1 MSATKKVISILAVVA
16 VFCMGFCFTASAYV
30 SSWSD
35 SDYYNQ
41 PSEFSYKQFD
51 NVSVRGSSEFH
62 HLREVDWIECDTYRY
77 DTVTLGLTPRLYWDS
92 AYSNYF
98 GVPFG
103 TFKQDIKYKM
113 VLEFDLQLDHINSAD
128 CQPYFKAFDNATISN
143 KSSVENRGHHFTLTM
158 LFKTSDFSSYK
169 SMFENGKVTSG
180 NMSVSYL
187 DIGFSGVSDY
197 SYIGIYNL
205 RLKCEVY
212 EESTAI
218 IDKEK
223 EEAQNSGNSNIDS
236 MTGAMPN
243 NTGGFIDALGG
254 LVDVLSY
261 EGTDSYGWTFPAIK
275 IPSIDGLWSE
285 IQLTEPID
293 IDFSK
298 AFNLIPENILQLV
311 RTSLTIALI
320 IYCGKELYSTISY
333 ALTLKRG
340 ED

>member
-1 MSATKKVISILAVVA
+1 MSATKKVISILVVVA
-16 VFCMGFCFTASAYV
+16 VLCMGFCFTASAYV

-41 PSEFSYKQFD
+41 PSEFLYKQFD
-51 NVSVRGSSEFH
+51 NVCVRGSSEFH

-77 DTVTLGLTPRLYWDS
+77 DTVTLSLTPRLWYDS
-92 AYSNYF
+92 TYNDYF

-113 VLEFDLQLDHINSAD
+113 VLEFDLALNHINSSD
-128 CQPYFKAFDNATISN
+128 CQPYFESFDNVTISN
-143 KSSVENRGHHFTLTM
+143 RSSVQTQGNHFILTIM
-158 LFKTSDFSSYK
+158 FKSSDFSSYN
-169 SMFENGKVTSG
+169 SMFENGAVTSG
-180 NMSVSYL
+180 NMSVTFL
-187 DIGFSGVSDY
+187 DIGFSGISNY
-197 SYIGIYNL
+197 SYIDIYNL

-212 EESTAI
+212 EDSTAI

-236 MTGAMPN
+236 MMGAMPN

-261 EGTDSYGWTFPAIK
+261 EGTESYGWTFPAIK
-275 IPSIDGLWSE
+275 IPAIEGLWSE
-285 IQLTEPID
+285 IQLTESMNIN
-293 IDFSK
+293 FSQ
-298 AFNLIPENILQLV
+298 AFDLIPEKILQLV
-311 RTSLTIALI
+311 RSILTIALI
-320 IYCGKELYSTISY
+320 IYCGKELYATISY